1 MFAKCWCELKLRN
14 KVCLMLQVL
23 VNKHVVL
30 RSSLDDLL
38 PEFCEWYAF
47 LQFKC
52 KCHAITDASVAER

>member
-1 MFAKCWCELKLRN
+1 
-14 KVCLMLQVL
+14 MLVRVETAQQSL
-23 VNKHVVL
+23 FDASGVNKHVVL